1 MPMSPEALQSI
12 GLPARKERGHP
23 QNMVRAHIVSL
34 VMMGFPSQRAK
45 ELAVELVKYTH
56 PDFKLEE

>member
-12 GLPARKERGHP
+12 GLPPRKPRGHP
-23 QNMVRAHIVSL
+23 QNMVRSHMVSF
-34 VMMGFPSQRAK
+34 VMMGFPSQRAE
-45 ELAVELVKYTH
+45 ELAVELVRYTH